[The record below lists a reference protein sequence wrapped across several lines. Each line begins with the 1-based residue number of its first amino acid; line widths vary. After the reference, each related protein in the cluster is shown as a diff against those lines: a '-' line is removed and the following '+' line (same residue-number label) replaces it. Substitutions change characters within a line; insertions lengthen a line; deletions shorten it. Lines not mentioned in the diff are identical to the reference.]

1 MKSMDV
7 PDRLVAFSEALLTRR
22 KKKAL
27 REKMKQQKRHPVI
40 DWIYA
45 ILWAACVVLV
55 INQYI
60 FQAYQIPSESMQKT
74 LLVGDMIFVD
84 KLSYGPELLPGV
96 LTTPGISKP
105 QRGNV
110 ITFENPS
117 YLSKGPLYSIFQQL
131 LYMVTFTLVDIDKEP
146 TGEPRV
152 HYLIKRAIGVGGD
165 TIRVRQGEVFIKPRG
180 SDTFIDEKTLMSG
193 MKLPLATRRLVT
205 SAEYPEINQIGVASA
220 YTEMNLPLP
229 NNLGTPFVQNANKDA
244 FQYDMSRVTTLR
256 DANPSDTRNAQL
268 AQRYENGW
276 FIADSRIFPMGDNR
290 DNSRD
295 ARYFGPVAEQ
305 KVLGHALFI
314 YFPFSRLGSIK

>member
-1 MKSMDV
+1 MDV

-96 LTTPGISKP
+96 LKTPGISKP